1 MSKQQE
7 YTKGGCL
14 MQRKRQLTPFGV
26 LVKKTLI
33 EKGMT
38 QVQLADEVGTSNKYL
53 NLILYGDRSGDKYLL
68 SIARVLDIDLDS
80 LKKIA

>member
-1 MSKQQE
+1 
-7 YTKGGCL
+7 
-14 MQRKRQLTPFGV
+14 MQRKRKLTPFGV

-38 QVQLADEVGTSNKYL
+38 QVQLAEEVGTSNKYL
-53 NLILYGDRSGDKYLL
+53 NLILYGDRSGEKYIS
-68 SIARVLDIDLDS
+68 SIANVLGLDLDS

>member
-1 MSKQQE
+1 
-7 YTKGGCL
+7 

-26 LVKKTLI
+26 LVKKTLV

-38 QVQLADEVGTSNKYL
+38 QVELAEEVGTSNKYL
-53 NLILYGDRSGDKYLL
+53 NLILYGDRSGEKYING
-68 SIARVLDIDLDS
+68 IARILDLDLDS

>member
-1 MSKQQE
+1 
-7 YTKGGCL
+7 
-14 MQRKRQLTPFGV
+14 MQKRKRQLTPFGV

-38 QVQLADEVGTSNKYL
+38 QVQLAEEVGTSNKYL
-53 NLILYGDRSGDKYLL
+53 NLILYGDRSGEKYLV
-68 SIARVLDIDLDS
+68 SIAKVLGLDLDS

>member
-1 MSKQQE
+1 MQQ
-7 YTKGGCL
+7 
-14 MQRKRQLTPFGV
+14 QKRRLTPFGM

-38 QVQLADEVGTSNKYL
+38 QVQLAEEVGTSNKYL
-53 NLILYGDRSGDKYLL
+53 NLILYGDRSGDKYIGG
-68 SIARVLDIDLDS
+68 IARVLDLDPES

>member
-1 MSKQQE
+1 MQSK
-7 YTKGGCL
+7 
-14 MQRKRQLTPFGV
+14 RKLTPFGV

-53 NLILYGDRSGDKYLL
+53 NLILYGDRSGEKYIS
-68 SIARVLDIDLDS
+68 SIARVLGLELKS
-80 LKKIA
+80 LPKTA

>member
-1 MSKQQE
+1 
-7 YTKGGCL
+7 

-26 LVKKTLI
+26 LVKKTLV

-38 QVQLADEVGTSNKYL
+38 QVKLAEKVGTSNKYL
-53 NLILYGDRSGDKYLL
+53 NLIIYGDRSGEKYING
-68 SIARVLDIDLDS
+68 IARVLGLDLEE

>member
-1 MSKQQE
+1 MQSK
-7 YTKGGCL
+7 
-14 MQRKRQLTPFGV
+14 RKLTPFGM

-38 QVQLADEVGTSNKYL
+38 QVQLAEEVGTSNKYL
-53 NLILYGDRSGDKYLL
+53 NLILYGDRSGDKYING
-68 SIARVLDIDLDS
+68 IARILDLDLDS

>member
-1 MSKQQE
+1 
-7 YTKGGCL
+7 
-14 MQRKRQLTPFGV
+14 MQKRKRQLTPFGV

-38 QVQLADEVGTSNKYL
+38 QVQLAEEVGTSNKYL
-53 NLILYGDRSGDKYLL
+53 NLILYGDRSGEKYLVG
-68 SIARVLDIDLDS
+68 IAKVLGLDLDS

>member
-1 MSKQQE
+1 
-7 YTKGGCL
+7 
-14 MQRKRQLTPFGV
+14 MQCKRQLTAFGM

-38 QVQLADEVGTSNKYL
+38 QVQLAHEVGTSNKYL
-53 NLILYGDRSGDKYLL
+53 NLILYGDRSGDKYL
-68 SIARVLDIDLDS
+68 SMIVEVLGLDPKF